1 MNVGHVGRKQESE
14 FPRIAA
20 ETSKGKGQAK
30 QTTSRAEVSHNL
42 GSWVKGGCNV
52 GLGLEGESYIQAKK
66 DPGNDQANFGV
77 RNGLAGHFECDNIA
91 FVVKY
96 YLVV

>member
-1 MNVGHVGRKQESE
+1 MNVGYVGRKQENE
-14 FPRIAA
+14 FPDVA
-20 ETSKGKGQAK
+20 EETDKVKWHEK
-30 QTTSRAEVSHNL
+30 QTTPRAEVSHEL
-42 GSWVKGGCNV
+42 GHWVKGGCNV
-52 GLGLEGESYIQAKK
+52 GLGLEGESYIQAKQ